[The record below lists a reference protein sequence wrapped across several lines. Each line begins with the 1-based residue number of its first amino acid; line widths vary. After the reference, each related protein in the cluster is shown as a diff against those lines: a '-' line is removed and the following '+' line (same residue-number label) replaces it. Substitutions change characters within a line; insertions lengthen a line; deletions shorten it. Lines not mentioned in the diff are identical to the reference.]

1 MKLMLAA
8 AVMGT
13 ALAMPSTAGAEQPPP
28 PPAQDSVVGEAII
41 LSQFRGLGVDARSD
55 PDGSNPNGTASAG
68 ARSTYSVSGHVTC
81 LTVVGNRA
89 TVGFAVD
96 SGFSVHGNLGHL
108 DFVEDNGSP
117 GAGLDLANDIETALP
132 PTSCTA
138 PTDEDLVPF
147 PFIPI
152 RPQPI
157 ESGDITVVDAPAQ
170 PTSKDQ
176 CKDGGWQQFGFVNQ
190 GQCIRFL
197 VSR

>member
-8 AVMGT
+8 AVVGT
-13 ALAMPSTAGAEQPPP
+13 ALVVPSPSSAQQPPP
-28 PPAQDSVVGEAII
+28 SPAQDSAVGGAII
-41 LSQFRGLGVDARSD
+41 LSQFRGLSVDARSN
-55 PDGSNPNGTASAG
+55 PDGSNPSGGATAG
-68 ARSTYSVSGHVTC
+68 LRSTYSVSGHVTC

-96 SGFSVHGNLGHL
+96 TGFSVNGSLGHL
-108 DFVEDNGSP
+108 IFVEDNGSP

-132 PTSCTA
+132 PTSCPVA
-138 PTDEDLVPF
+138 TDEDLVPF

-157 ESGDITVVDAPAQ
+157 ESGDITVVDAPAL

-176 CKDGGWQQFGFVNQ
+176 CKNDGWRQFGFANQ
-190 GQCIRFL
+190 GQCIRSL
-197 VSR
+197 VTP